1 MRNQQKLA
9 EKLRNYGI
17 SHTIFELDGGCLGIS
32 HAKKDKALVM
42 DISELMGY
50 VFLMPYEYEYSY
62 KQKPIG
68 NTIIY

>member
-17 SHTIFELDGGCLGIS
+17 SHTIFELKSGCLGIA

-42 DISELMGY
+42 DITELLGY
-50 VFLMPYEYEYSY
+50 SFLMPYEYEYSY
-62 KQKPIG
+62 KQKPMG
-68 NTIIY
+68 DTIIY